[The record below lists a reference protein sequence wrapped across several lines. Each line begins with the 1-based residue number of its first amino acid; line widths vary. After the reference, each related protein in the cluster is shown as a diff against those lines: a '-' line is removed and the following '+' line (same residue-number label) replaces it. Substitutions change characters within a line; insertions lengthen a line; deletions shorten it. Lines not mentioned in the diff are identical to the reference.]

1 MRKKVLLMILLGL
14 GILSRP
20 NRLQA
25 QDGDKVV
32 ILSPRVGAVINAKER
47 ERFQLFEGIP
57 GFASAIIH
65 QTAKGTYYA
74 DILLTSSDGSER
86 HMTLWYSET
95 EGESYLSKLAER
107 IDHFEDVAAGRYQIG
122 EKPVRMQVGRLRIVA
137 GREELIPASAPICV
151 DEMISELD
159 LNTPITLIL
168 KDSSKVSGR
177 LGFIDIEQSLITVE
191 QNSHWRVAS
200 SKYPLTDIA
209 GIEYTEKKLRWGP
222 MVGGLLLGATAVGV
236 VGWLIAWASDRSSN
250 NSSFGPNLRPE
261 LEGLGAGAV
270 VGGGVGLIT
279 GTIIGN
285 QPKTCTIECK

>member
-25 QDGDKVV
+25 QDGDKDV
-32 ILSPRVGAVINAKER
+32 ILSPRVGAVIDAKER

-107 IDHFEDVAAGRYQIG
+107 IDHFEDLAAGRYQIG
-122 EKPVRMQVGRLRIVA
+122 EKPVRLRVGRLRIVA

-177 LGFIDIEQSLITVE
+177 LGFIDTEQSLITIERDDQV
-191 QNSHWRVAS
+191 RVAS
-200 SKYPLTDIA
+200 SKYSLAEIS
-209 GIEYTEKKLRWGP
+209 GIEYTEKKLRWWP
-222 MVGGLLLGATAVGV
+222 MVGGLLLGAAAGGLAGV
-236 VGWLIAWASDRSSN
+236 LIASANDRSSTVFN
-250 NSSFGPNLRPE
+250 EYLRPE
-261 LEGLGAGAV
+261 LEGLGVGAV
-270 VGGGVGLIT
+270 VGGGVGLIA

>member
-1 MRKKVLLMILLGL
+1 MTLRTSFTIVVGL
-14 GILSRP
+14 TLFTMS
-20 NRLQA
+20 NKLVA
-25 QDGDKVV
+25 QDDDNVV
-32 ILSPRVGAVINAKER
+32 ILSPRVGAVIDAKER

-74 DILLTSSDGSER
+74 DILFTSPDGREG
-86 HMTLWYSET
+86 HMTLRYPET

-107 IDHFEDVAAGRYQIG
+107 IDHFEDLAAGRYQIG
-122 EKPVRMQVGRLRIVA
+122 EKPVRLRVGRLRIVA
-137 GREELIPASAPICV
+137 EREELIPASAPTCV
-151 DEMISELD
+151 DETISELD

-168 KDSSKVSGR
+168 KDSRRVSGR
-177 LGFIDIEQSLITVE
+177 LGFIDTEQSLITIERDDQV
-191 QNSHWRVAS
+191 RVAS
-200 SKYPLTDIA
+200 SKYSLTEIS

-222 MVGGLLLGATAVGV
+222 MVGGLLLGATAGGV
-236 VGWLIAWASDRSSN
+236 VGFLIGWASDRSSN
-250 NSSFGPNLRPE
+250 NNFGPNLRPE

-279 GTIIGN
+279 GTFIGN